1 MVRMNNRKHYT
12 TEQAGGQGQILY
24 YRPYPAEM
32 RKQKPHPISI
42 GLRVILILVVLA
54 ATVALAIAGRAEETV
69 TRWALCK
76 PGDRV
81 NLRLEPSKSSR
92 SVGWLECGDS
102 FQTDGT
108 KKKGWI
114 RVLDAGECE
123 CWIYSGY
130 VAEDEPEAVF
140 ENYVCV
146 AKKWVACRR
155 WVNGPQVNGK
165 LRWLHNGSSV
175 NVFYIAGKW
184 AVTSRGYI
192 RSEWLEVDPV

>member
-1 MVRMNNRKHYT
+1 MNYN
-12 TEQAGGQGQILY
+12 TEGKKIEDRILY
-24 YRPYPAEM
+24 YKPYPAEM

-42 GLRVILILVVLA
+42 TLRVILILVVLA
-54 ATVALAIAGRAEETV
+54 ATVALAIAGKAEETV

-81 NLRLEPSKSSR
+81 NLRLEPSKSSK

-102 FQTDGT
+102 FQTDGK
-108 KKKGWI
+108 KKKGWL

-130 VAEDEPEAVF
+130 VAEEEPVAVF

-155 WVNGPQVNGK
+155 WVNGPQINGK

-175 NVFYIAGKW
+175 SVFYIAGKW

-192 RSEWLEVDPV
+192 RAEWLEVDPV